1 MVDIQICISF
11 WGTNNDL
18 LSSAAHAALLV
29 LGRAQVAP
37 STVLIVAEEAT
48 NLVVSSKPT
57 DTKNFSYK
65 ATCTRQ
71 TDTAHRNKDKLF

>member
-1 MVDIQICISF
+1 MGDTQICISF

-18 LSSAAHAALLV
+18 LSSAAHAALFV

-57 DTKNFSYK
+57 DTRISPTKLLVTGK
-65 ATCTRQ
+65 Q
-71 TDTAHRNKDKLF
+71 TLLTVK